1 MLSDEIKNVAIDNS
15 KLNAMKRLVIKV
27 EKENLKTNEN
37 TSQDMVKIVRKII
50 EKDC

>member
-27 EKENLKTNEN
+27 EIENLKTNEN

-50 EKDC
+50 EKEC

>member
-37 TSQDMVKIVRKII
+37 TSQDMVKTVRKII
-50 EKDC
+50 EKEC

>member
-1 MLSDEIKNVAIDNS
+1 MLSGEIKNVAIDNS

-50 EKDC
+50 EKEC

>member
-1 MLSDEIKNVAIDNS
+1 MLSDGIKNVAIDNS

-37 TSQDMVKIVRKII
+37 TSQDMDKIVRKII
-50 EKDC
+50 EKEC

>member
-37 TSQDMVKIVRKII
+37 ISQDMVKIVRKII
-50 EKDC
+50 EKEC

>member
-37 TSQDMVKIVRKII
+37 TSQDMVKIVRNII
-50 EKDC
+50 EKEC

>member
-37 TSQDMVKIVRKII
+37 TSQDMVKIVCKII
-50 EKDC
+50 EKEC

>member
-37 TSQDMVKIVRKII
+37 TSQDMVKNVRKII
-50 EKDC
+50 EKEC

>member
-37 TSQDMVKIVRKII
+37 TSQDMVKMFAR
-50 EKDC
+50 

>member
-15 KLNAMKRLVIKV
+15 KLNAMKRLLIKV
-27 EKENLKTNEN
+27 EKENLKKNEN

-50 EKDC
+50 EKEC

>member
-15 KLNAMKRLVIKV
+15 KLKAMKRLVIKV

-50 EKDC
+50 EKEC

>member
-15 KLNAMKRLVIKV
+15 KLNAMKRLVVKV

-50 EKDC
+50 EKEC

>member
-27 EKENLKTNEN
+27 VKENLKTNEN

-50 EKDC
+50 EKEC

>member
-15 KLNAMKRLVIKV
+15 KLNAMKQLVIKV

-50 EKDC
+50 EKEC

>member
-27 EKENLKTNEN
+27 EKENLKTNEK
-37 TSQDMVKIVRKII
+37 TSQDKVKNVRKII
-50 EKDC
+50 EKEC

>member
-15 KLNAMKRLVIKV
+15 KLNAMKRLVIKF

-50 EKDC
+50 EKEC

>member
-1 MLSDEIKNVAIDNS
+1 MLSDEIKNVAIGNS

-50 EKDC
+50 EKEC

>member
-1 MLSDEIKNVAIDNS
+1 MLSDEIKNVAIDNA

-50 EKDC
+50 ENEC

>member
-15 KLNAMKRLVIKV
+15 KLNAMKRLVINV

-50 EKDC
+50 EKEC

>member
-15 KLNAMKRLVIKV
+15 KLNAMKRLVTKV

-50 EKDC
+50 EKEC

>member
-27 EKENLKTNEN
+27 EKESLKTNEN

-50 EKDC
+50 EKEC

>member
-27 EKENLKTNEN
+27 EKENLKT
-37 TSQDMVKIVRKII
+37 
-50 EKDC
+50 C

>member
-27 EKENLKTNEN
+27 EKEDLKTNEN

-50 EKDC
+50 EKEC